1 MTALTDFAKK
11 SFKFLKRNVTSQKL
25 VRLMMYVFL
34 LDLSVI
40 FLYPFL
46 YMIVT
51 SVKSPTDLMD
61 TSIVWVVNKLYFHNY
76 TLAYNSLSYVATL
89 LRTVLYCLITTGGHI
104 ILCSFTGYGF
114 ARFKFKGKSF
124 MFFLLILAMV
134 VPVQTIIVPQY
145 LLYSKLNIAN
155 GFLPLILPTWL
166 GYGLRGALF
175 IFLFRQFYL
184 SLPKALEDA
193 AAVDGCSP
201 VKTFFRVA
209 FPASSSPIIVSTVL
223 SVVWH
228 WNEYYEPGIYL
239 STASQKLLPML
250 LPNVYSLMNSAA
262 DASMLTS
269 ANAEVYTEGVAM
281 AATFLVILPVLIF
294 YLVFQKQFRK
304 GIETSGITGE

>member
-1 MTALTDFAKK
+1 MK
-11 SFKFLKRNVTSQKL
+11 SLSVFYRQTNKFLKRNITLQRF
-25 VRLMMYVFL
+25 VRLVMYVLL
-34 LDLSVI
+34 LDLAVV
-40 FLYPFL
+40 FLYPFF

-51 SVKSPTDLMD
+51 SIKSPTDIMD
-61 TSIVWVVNKLYFHNY
+61 TSVVWIVNKLYFRNY
-76 TLAYNSLSYVATL
+76 ELAFKSLDYVNTL
-89 LRTVLYCLITTGGHI
+89 LRTILYCLVTTVGHI
-104 ILCSFTGYGF
+104 LACSFTGYGF
-114 ARFKFKGKSF
+114 ARFKFKGKGF

-134 VPVQTIIVPQY
+134 IPVQTIIVPQY
-145 LLYSKLNIAN
+145 LIYTKLGMAN
-155 GFLPLILPTWL
+155 GFMPLILPVWF

-209 FPASSSPIIVSTVL
+209 FPASTSPIIVSTVL

-239 STASQKLLPML
+239 SKESQKLLPML
-250 LPNVYSLMNSAA
+250 LPNVYSLMNSVA
-262 DASMLTS
+262 DASLLTS
-269 ANAEVYTEGVAM
+269 TDASLYTEGTAM
-281 AATFLVILPVLIF
+281 AATFMVVLPVLIF

>member
-184 SLPKALEDA
+184 SLPKAL
-193 AAVDGCSP
+193 
-201 VKTFFRVA
+201 
-209 FPASSSPIIVSTVL
+209 
-223 SVVWH
+223 
-228 WNEYYEPGIYL
+228 
-239 STASQKLLPML
+239 
-250 LPNVYSLMNSAA
+250 
-262 DASMLTS
+262 
-269 ANAEVYTEGVAM
+269 
-281 AATFLVILPVLIF
+281 
-294 YLVFQKQFRK
+294 
-304 GIETSGITGE
+304 